1 MAEQIVKQ
9 EKQLVVQSNPL
20 VEAQYRL
27 DMLAQKIIRYL
38 VSKIIP
44 NDQTFKNRIY
54 TLVVQDFCE
63 VVDRE
68 YHTKVFQDIRAAAE
82 KLLSTKITIR
92 RGKEVT
98 RTAWIASY
106 KYHENEGWFE
116 FSLSTHL
123 ERELLKIKDQFTRY
137 YLKNIS
143 KLKSQYSIRL
153 YELLLQYLQV
163 GQRRETISD
172 IRAMLG
178 IGENEY
184 IIFRDFKRWVLK
196 KAQSEI
202 CKKTDIDFDFKV
214 EKISR
219 KPVAIVFYDIRQ
231 KTHIPD
237 RVLSLIPKKYQDNK
251 QILSTIRKYLEVC
264 GEDYVVEKL
273 HYTNSRNPKRWTDY
287 LWKAC
292 EYNYGEGFTPQQDIE
307 TVQDPEI
314 RAEAENRRQEKELKE
329 KLQEEY
335 FRYKSKV
342 TKDYLSTLEA
352 CELEESRK
360 SFEKNLSNNFLR
372 TIFSESGFDSP
383 MIKSEYME
391 FIYGKYVPED
401 ARISFPDYLK
411 SVERPGGPD
420 GHPASVRED

>member
-1 MAEQIVKQ
+1 MVEQIVEQ
-9 EKQLVVQSNPL
+9 GKQLVVQSNPL

-38 VSKIIP
+38 VSKIKP

-63 VVDRE
+63 AVDRE
-68 YHTKVFQDIRAAAE
+68 YQTKVFQDIRAAAE

-123 ERELLKIKDQFTRY
+123 ERELLKIKDRFTKY

-153 YELLLQYLQV
+153 YELLLQYLPV

-184 IIFRDFKRWVLK
+184 IIFRDFKRRVLK

-219 KPVAIVFYDIRQ
+219 KPIAIVFHGIRQ
-231 KTHIPD
+231 KTYISD
-237 RVLSLIPKKYQDNK
+237 RILSLIPKKYQDNK
-251 QILSTIRKYLEVC
+251 QVLNTVRKYLELC
-264 GEDYVVEKL
+264 GEDYIVEKL

-292 EYNYGEGFTPQQDIE
+292 EYNYGEGYTPNQDNETLVFVENPEARAAAESRKKEKERIE
-307 TVQDPEI
+307 GLQREYEGYKEKTIEKYLDTLDAPGLEKLREGFEKSLNNRFLKARYEESGLESPLI
-314 RAEAENRRQEKELKE
+314 RAE
-329 KLQEEY
+329 
-335 FRYKSKV
+335 
-342 TKDYLSTLEA
+342 
-352 CELEESRK
+352 
-360 SFEKNLSNNFLR
+360 
-372 TIFSESGFDSP
+372 
-383 MIKSEYME
+383 YME
-391 FIYGKYVPED
+391 YVYGKYIPVD
-401 ARISFPDYLK
+401 ARISFLDFLK
-411 SVERPGGPD
+411 KRNS
-420 GHPASVRED
+420 